1 MCGISAVLFFRRNAI
16 DGHTVAVRTV
26 RQLKAAHLSLSRR
39 GHITLTVLHRQLG
52 RIVLNIDA
60 DFDFLR
66 GTGHRVH
73 DLYGYLIDFGGFV
86 RIVGIR
92 MLRVD
97 LRLRV
102 DEVAAFIHAQLT
114 VGRCGQIFRGEHP
127 VFAQC
132 LRGYDRVYRR
142 TAIAKF
148 RVIGDDGRFLILQH
162 GVHVKGQTVRNSVVV
177 AVRHRNGQLN
187 VIFRHISFRRRHIDV
202 AVLQCHGSDA
212 FNLSGVDTVLFGR
225 LDSIDGHRVTVGT
238 VRERICTN

>member
-1 MCGISAVLFFRRNAI
+1 M
-16 DGHTVAVRTV
+16 

-114 VGRCGQIFRGEHP
+114 VGHCRQIVRRELPVSAQDFGRIHRGTRALGL
-127 VFAQC
+127 AQIRIV
-132 LRGYDRVYRR
+132 RGH
-142 TAIAKF
+142 
-148 RVIGDDGRFLILQH
+148 GGRFTADL
-162 GVHVKGQTVRNSVVV
+162 GRHVKGNAAFARILV
-177 AVRHRNGQLN
+177 G
-187 VIFRHISFRRRHIDV
+187 IRHIDRQRHIV
-202 AVLQCHGSDA
+202 LRGISLIRRHVDLAAFQRHRTDTVNVCGISAVLFFRRNA
-212 FNLSGVDTVLFGR
+212 
-225 LDSIDGHRVTVGT
+225 IDGHTVTVGT
-238 VRERICTN
+238 VRERICTNQRLCR